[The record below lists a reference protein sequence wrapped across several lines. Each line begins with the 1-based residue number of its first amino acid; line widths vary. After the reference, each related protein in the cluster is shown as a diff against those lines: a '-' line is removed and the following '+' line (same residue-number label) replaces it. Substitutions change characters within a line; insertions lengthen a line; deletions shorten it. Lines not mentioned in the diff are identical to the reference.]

1 MFYEV
6 IVPLIGMEDAVL
18 VMISTPVDSFNFF
31 TKLMNMRD
39 PDTGDPLFL
48 LVDMELSCARCKK
61 RDPLKCTHRLKLLP
75 PWKSEDKNKI
85 MKVIMQD
92 QLTILVRENMG
103 IVTDEGNSLIPSAA
117 IDRWLA
123 AERFVPERF
132 TTAPI
137 LVLTVD
143 PNGGGSGTGSE
154 MAICTVALMYG
165 CRVVGFFL
173 RWLFVVFYTPTIFWY
188 TARTFQTKASTDGS
202 ALWPDRKSWHR
213 TGSCRVRKTAVCPGA
228 CRVIS
233 CLRNCWM
240 RGNIHAHTQKNA
252 IRSVAGASREAY
264 SSASSMPGCLN
275 SSGWSARAMSAAHA
289 HHTSILGDP
298 TWPKS

>member
-1 MFYEV
+1 LRGTNANLICVDEAAYIPLEMFYEV

-103 IVTDEGNSLIPSAA
+103 IVTDEGNSLIPSNA
-117 IDRWLA
+117 IDRWLDA
-123 AERFVPERF
+123 PRFVPEKF

-143 PNGGGSGTGSE
+143 PNGGGAGTGSE
-154 MAICTVALMYG
+154 MAICTVAIMYG
-165 CRVVGFFL
+165 SRVVSIVFFIVYF
-173 RWLFVVFYTPTIFWY
+173 RSPRFSGRMRGCSRQRP
-188 TARTFQTKASTDGS
+188 R
-202 ALWPDRKSWHR
+202 R
-213 TGSCRVRKTAVCPGA
+213 TGPRTGRRGSPGTGWAIA
-228 CRVIS
+228 C
-233 CLRNCWM
+233 
-240 RGNIHAHTQKNA
+240 
-252 IRSVAGASREAY
+252 
-264 SSASSMPGCLN
+264 
-275 SSGWSARAMSAAHA
+275 SGTRRRALARA
-289 HHTSILGDP
+289 P
-298 TWPKS
+298 